1 MRKSLVLW
9 IAAFL
14 ITAASAVY
22 QRLTGPTHPLRG
34 SVELGGKSIKYRLI
48 RSHGGNGDAEVR
60 LAAPAAAAG
69 SLAWKR
75 HKTQDRWSYTD
86 MQRQGEDLVGMLP
99 HQPPAGKLD
108 YRVILSQGAE
118 RVTLGGGPVTIR
130 FKGGVPMPVLVVHVI
145 AMFVG
150 MLIATRA
157 GLEFWADRP
166 NYMPLILW
174 TLGLLFLGGL
184 VLGPVVQKYAF
195 GEYWTGW
202 PYGTDLTDNK
212 TAVAWLAWAVAWFG
226 ARRGPGSG
234 VRPGWW
240 VLAAAI
246 VTLVVFAI
254 PHSMFGS
261 ELKYTQ

>member
-1 MRKSLVLW
+1 VRKSLVLW

-14 ITAASAVY
+14 VTAGSAVY

-34 SVELGGKSIKYRLI
+34 SVELGGQRVKYRLI
-48 RSHGGNGDAEVR
+48 RSHGGDGDAEVR
-60 LAAPAAAAG
+60 LVVPDASAKG
-69 SLAWKR
+69 SIAWKR
-75 HKTQDRWSYTD
+75 HKTRDSWTYLD
-86 MQRQGEDLVGMLP
+86 MKREGDDLVGMLP

-108 YRVILSQGAE
+108 YRVILTQGAE
-118 RVTLGGGPVTIR
+118 RVTLGGSPVTIR
-130 FKGGVPMPVLVVHVI
+130 FRGAVPMPVLVVHVI

-150 MLIATRA
+150 MLTATRA
-157 GLEFWADRP
+157 GLEFWAAKP

-174 TLGLLFLGGL
+174 TLGLLFIGGL
-184 VLGPVVQKYAF
+184 ILGPVVQKYAF

-226 ARRGPGSG
+226 ARRGPHA
-234 VRPGWW
+234 GWW

-261 ELKYTQ
+261 ELKYAQ